1 MSTFRSDAS
10 YSIWYHVGN
19 RTTPSPLDLST
30 IQRAKVSLDFLIFA
44 CRFPEVVSTHKTR
57 LGCLVNHLLDLL
69 YSDGH
74 PEGGWSLIAEGT
86 LLLLSTLERSR
97 APDHSK
103 GTLQK
108 SWVDLEDV
116 LFLIERMTSLEVLGS
131 SSELFITKLTSKNSG
146 CYTIRTKLH
155 YC

>member
-1 MSTFRSDAS
+1 M
-10 YSIWYHVGN
+10 VN
-19 RTTPSPLDLST
+19 RVAPSPLDLCT

-44 CRFPEVVSTHKTR
+44 CRFPEVVPTHKTR

-69 YSDGH
+69 YSNGH
-74 PEGGWSLIAEGT
+74 PEGGWNLIAEGA

-108 SWVDLEDV
+108 SWVDLEDI
-116 LFLIERMTSLEVLGS
+116 LFLIERTTSLEVLGS
-131 SSELFITKLTSKNSG
+131 CVSLLNYSLQG
-146 CYTIRTKLH
+146 
-155 YC
+155 